1 MRTQGSDVS
10 RALASCLGSMIT
22 GTKGGCGLVKGGQ
35 DHWALR
41 ELELAPSSS
50 GWGWKARGRLLV
62 RGVQES
68 LACGPPPQGWGSGCK
83 TPGSPPASISF
94 ELVEPGFPG
103 FLKQHT
109 RNAAYCSKL
118 FKHSGGKKKRR
129 GGGTISLPCLALS
142 LLLRYSNPRNIW

>member
-62 RGVQES
+62 LGVQES
-68 LACGPPPQGWGSGCK
+68 LACGPPPQGWGSGWDPNSDVGLWGDLAS
-83 TPGSPPASISF
+83 TRGSRGLSQPWPAPAQSPAQPPPWGGLGWEAEWGAF
-94 ELVEPGFPG
+94 TF
-103 FLKQHT
+103 
-109 RNAAYCSKL
+109 
-118 FKHSGGKKKRR
+118 SG
-129 GGGTISLPCLALS
+129 LS
-142 LLLRYSNPRNIW
+142 SPWPAGQPD